1 MTSGPALFKINA
13 RKVFQTTDFTKTH
26 AVDLLKGMLVETK
39 QKSIY
44 KKNVR
49 CCIKETSKLNFANEN
64 WDYTYY
70 FQEIFPGLLRTF
82 PTINEVIRVTKS
94 SKMLIYSKS
103 LRHSYNSTLQINV
116 WIKTRN
122 IPLPQTCELFR
133 VFLLCNENLW
143 IFTSII

>member
-13 RKVFQTTDFTKTH
+13 RTAFQTTDFTKTH
-26 AVDLLKGMLVETK
+26 AVDLLKGILVETK

-49 CCIKETSKLNFANEN
+49 FCIKETSKLNFANEN

-94 SKMLIYSKS
+94 SKMLIYNKS

-122 IPLPQTCELFR
+122 IPLPHTCEFFR
-133 VFLLCNENLW
+133 VVILCNENLW